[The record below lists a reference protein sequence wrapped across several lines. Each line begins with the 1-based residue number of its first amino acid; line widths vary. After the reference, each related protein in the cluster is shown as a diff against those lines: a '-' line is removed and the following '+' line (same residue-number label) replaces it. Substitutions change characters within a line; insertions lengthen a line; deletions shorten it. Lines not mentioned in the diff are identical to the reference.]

1 MFLRWLVNSKGIL
14 VMQSMRS
21 QMIVFWRWIWTT
33 LTWCLSTND
42 RQKYNQNKVRIVI
55 YLKYVCLAVDLET
68 QHNNTTENSLPF
80 CAVLLEYAYFFPKHS
95 FHNSIV
101 TDKTRF
107 YSKFFTWFNSLDI
120 NLIRPFACNDN
131 YKT

>member
-1 MFLRWLVNSKGIL
+1 MLLRWLVNSKGILL

-42 RQKYNQNKVRIVI
+42 RQKYNQNKVRIFI

-68 QHNNTTENSLPF
+68 QQYNGKLFASL
-80 CAVLLEYAYFFPKHS
+80 CRASWIRILFPKHS

-120 NLIRPFACNDN
+120 NLIRPLACNDN